1 MAITFQ
7 LYPQKVMFW
16 HINDIMIYY
25 DVIRFPCNYLAV
37 DLKQPVFDLN
47 RQKRLWAGLN
57 SSHYTVAST
66 STNYETFVK
75 YIRRKLKISKYWWS
89 SLSGL
94 NLSVS
99 YVVTEQKLCA
109 QLRVAAIWDYMCRA
123 WNVKWAVK
131 RQPPFILFMASISQF
146 YCLQKSAGELHAPVH
161 EQ

>member
-1 MAITFQ
+1 MLPNVLKCFQ
-7 LYPQKVMFW
+7 LNLKVW
-16 HINDIMIYY
+16 SCKIIN
-25 DVIRFPCNYLAV
+25 PW
-37 DLKQPVFDLN
+37 KVFRDELFY
-47 RQKRLWAGLN
+47 
-57 SSHYTVAST
+57 HH
-66 STNYETFVK
+66 STNLSQSFQTPVGFNLYQILLSCCNHLATVK
-75 YIRRKLKISKYWWS
+75 YIHHKLKISKYWWS
-89 SLSGL
+89 SISGL

-131 RQPPFILFMASISQF
+131 RQPPFILFMTSISQF